1 MIETTEHKATLTVRL
16 GSVVGVRNER
26 MRDVLA
32 LSVGAETGRPAR
44 LSADQCRELA
54 AYLARQAS
62 VLDRE
67 AKAERVSAPKPTA
80 GGLYDRPAPPP
91 LFGIDSHWEKR

>member
-1 MIETTEHKATLTVRL
+1 MIETTEHKATMTTRL
-16 GSVVGVRNER
+16 GAVVGVRNER
-26 MRDVLA
+26 LHGVLA

-44 LSADQCRELA
+44 LNADQCRELS

-62 VLDRE
+62 ILERE
-67 AKAERVSAPKPTA
+67 AKAERVSAPRATA

-91 LFGIDSHWEKR
+91 LFGPDAHWEKR